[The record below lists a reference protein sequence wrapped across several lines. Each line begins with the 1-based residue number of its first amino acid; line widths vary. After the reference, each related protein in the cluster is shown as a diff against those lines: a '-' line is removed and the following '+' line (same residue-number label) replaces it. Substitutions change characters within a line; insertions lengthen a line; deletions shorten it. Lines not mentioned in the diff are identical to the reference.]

1 MSADPIPAGYVT
13 LPETVKRLAA
23 DLSNQEVTVNPDSR
37 AVRAWAKRE
46 TAVWKLHEALGK
58 GRLAGFVRSASGD
71 MFRITADDWHGPVIV
86 RNTFIGGVIH
96 ASVEAAISR
105 HSGRRVLIETAA
117 FDKWMKAR
125 PRKSIASNDDCLA
138 WLEAEMR
145 ANPTASPHP
154 KAHYLDEAKTRS
166 GVSERQFNRLWDQ
179 AKQETGTNWKSGRR
193 PKSPQ

>member
-23 DLSNQEVTVNPDSR
+23 DLSNQEVMVSPDRGS
-37 AVRAWAKRE
+37 VLAWAKRE
-46 TAVWKLHEALGK
+46 NAVWKLHEALGK
-58 GRLAGFVRSASGD
+58 GALAAFVRSASGD

-105 HSGRRVLIETAA
+105 HSGQRVLIDLAA

-125 PRKSIASNDDCLA
+125 PRKSIAANNECLT

-145 ANPTASPHP
+145 ASPTASPHP
-154 KAHYLDEAKTRS
+154 KAHYLGEAKTRF
-166 GVSERQFNRLWDQ
+166 GVSERQYDRLWAQ
-179 AKQETGTNWKSGRR
+179 AKQETGAKWKAGRR
-193 PKSPQ
+193 KN